1 MGMHSKYENSS
12 SCYRWLSTRNEEMSL
27 LYSNESPYSM
37 TLCVNDSK
45 SDCTL
50 CTWHNLSS
58 SSIFGT
64 ILVSEDP
71 RIETLRRYSYGIA
84 LPSICFLGIIGNIFN
99 LIVLTR
105 RNMRGTAYIYMR
117 GKYSKILNLYFYLIT
132 WCIFEYEN
140 ELVL

>member
-1 MGMHSKYENSS
+1 
-12 SCYRWLSTRNEEMSL
+12 MSL

-45 SDCTL
+45 TDCTV
-50 CTWHNLSS
+50 CTWHNIST
-58 SSIFGT
+58 SIFGT
-64 ILVSEDP
+64 IYISEDP

-84 LPSICFLGIIGNIFN
+84 LPAICFLGIIGNIFN

-117 GKYSKILNLYFYLIT
+117 GELPIFCHFKIFLHTVWQFNRSTDGNIFSKTNTTFLI
-132 WCIFEYEN
+132 CD
-140 ELVL
+140 